1 MGIKDAKGRVDIV
14 AYIGRTV
21 KLRKE
26 GRYYKGLCP
35 FHSEKTP
42 SFAVDPKRQQFK
54 CFGCGKQGDV
64 LDFIQF
70 LSGKSLPEAQAVLEN
85 KSIVHALPP
94 PPPPTQDKPK
104 WEISTP
110 CPPHG
115 QAVHRDFGKPNDM
128 WLYRNEAGDG
138 LYYICRF
145 NLPGGKKEFRPLT
158 WRTNGNKEMW
168 MWKGYPRPR
177 PLYGLWK
184 LPKMPTSTV
193 MVVEGEKTAD
203 AAQKLFPHV
212 AVITWHGGANAV
224 KEHDWAPLAGRR
236 VILCPDGDYTHENA
250 GGSRKAWHDQP
261 GNLAMLAVS
270 EIIGESCPVVK
281 WCGAMPETPC
291 GWDWADYAGKPD
303 EALAYVRQNICDVA
317 DAPGRFPLPEKKKPA
332 QVQPDGPEEK
342 EIPLPPPPKGEQ
354 DGRLPFQPLGYES
367 SEFGQFY
374 WYLSFISQTILR
386 LTATQV
392 GNEHHIK
399 EIADASYWEHMHPG
413 KTRKLDT
420 SSAAEMLRR
429 ECREVGMFDSAK
441 IRGRGTWTDAGRILI
456 HNGDHLIVNGKMVSL
471 LDIKSDFAY
480 QKKNALNIKLSAPLP
495 TREANKLIE
504 ICSLFAWERDVSAHL
519 LAGWI
524 VMAPF
529 CGALSWRPHLWVIGG
544 AGSGKSWILEQVV
557 RPCLGRLHVAVQSKT
572 TEPAI
577 RQTLES
583 DALPVVFDEFEAE
596 NEMDTKRVQGI
607 IDLARSASSSDSGSI
622 SKGSSSGRAID
633 YKIRS
638 MFLFASISQSLT
650 QYSDI
655 SRITTLSLKSS
666 TDAQKRKNA
675 ALVKEIIS
683 EEFAQALHSR
693 TIRLLPT
700 ILRNIRVFSKA
711 AAEYLGETRTGDQV
725 GVMLAGA
732 YSLYRKDEATPE
744 AAAAFIAAQDWQE
757 EAARDESKDEY
768 RLLHALVEHLTR
780 FDAGKGNVERTIG
793 ELIYIALGL
802 IKDDY
807 AVTVD
812 KAEERL
818 AQIGVVSKEEAEG
831 VFVYFSN
838 NSGYIKKNVL
848 RGTPWISNFHKV
860 LLRVEG
866 TVHKNSVRFSAGIVT
881 RAVGVP
887 INLLNPADQ
896 VSDEGGQEQIP
907 F

>member
-1 MGIKDAKGRVDIV
+1 MGIKESKGRVDIV

-54 CFGCGKQGDV
+54 CFGCGKHGDV

-94 PPPPTQDKPK
+94 PPPPTSGKPK
-104 WEISTP
+104 WELYTP
-110 CPPHG
+110 CPQAG
-115 QAVHRDFGKPNDM
+115 QITHRDFGKPNDM
-128 WLYRNEAGDG
+128 WLYRNQDGEG

-145 NLPGGKKEFRPLT
+145 NLAGGKKEFRPLT
-158 WRTNGNKEMW
+158 WRTNGANSMW
-168 MWKGYPRPR
+168 QWKGYPRPR

-184 LPKMPTSTV
+184 LPKMPKATV

-212 AVITWHGGANAV
+212 AVMTWHGGANAV
-224 KEHDWAPLAGRR
+224 NEHDWAPLAGRR
-236 VILCPDGDYTHENA
+236 VILCPDGDYTHTNA
-250 GGSRKAWHDQP
+250 DGSRKDWRDQP
-261 GNLAMLAVS
+261 GNLAMLAVN
-270 EIIGESCPVVK
+270 EIIRESCPVVK
-281 WCGAMPETPC
+281 WCGAMEETLC
-291 GWDWADYAGKPD
+291 GWDWADFQGSAAD
-303 EALAYVRQNICDVA
+303 ALGYVRQNLADVA
-317 DAPGRFPLPEKKKPA
+317 DAASRFPLPIPRKPA
-332 QVQPDGPEEK
+332 EIDDGPVEK
-342 EIPLPPPPKGEQ
+342 EIPLPPPPKNSQE
-354 DGRLPFQPLGYES
+354 DRLPFKPLGFES

-374 WYLSFISQTILR
+374 WYLSYISQTILR

-399 EIADASYWEHMHPG
+399 EIADASYWEHMYPG
-413 KTRKLDT
+413 KTKKLDT
-420 SSAAEMLRR
+420 SSVAEMLRR

-441 IRGRGTWTDAGRILI
+441 IRGRGTWEDAGRILI
-456 HNGDHLIVNGKMVSL
+456 HNGDHLIVNGKFVSL
-471 LDIKSDFAY
+471 LEIKSDFAY
-480 QKKNALNIKLSAPLP
+480 QKKNALGIRLSAPLP
-495 TREANKLIE
+495 TKQANKLVD

-529 CGALSWRPHLWVIGG
+529 CGALAWRPHLWVIGG

-557 RPCLGRLHVAVQSKT
+557 RPCLGRLCVAVQSKT

-577 RQTLES
+577 RQFLES

-596 NEMDTKRVQGI
+596 NETDTKRVQSI
-607 IDLARSASSSDSGSI
+607 IDLARSASSSDSGGI
-622 SKGSSSGRAID
+622 AKGSSSGKAIS
-633 YKIRS
+633 YRTRS
-638 MFLFASISQSLT
+638 MFMFASISQSLT

-666 TDAQKRKNA
+666 SDADKRKNA
-675 ALVKEIIS
+675 ALVKENIN
-683 EEFAQALHSR
+683 EEFAQGLHSR
-693 TIRLLPT
+693 TIRLLPV

-711 AAEYLGETRTGDQV
+711 VAEYLGETRTGDQI
-725 GVMLAGA
+725 GTMLAGA

-744 AAAAFIAAQDWQE
+744 AARAFIAAQDWSE
-757 EAARDESKDEY
+757 EAIRDESKDEY
-768 RLLHALVEHLTR
+768 RLLHAMVEHLTR
-780 FDAGKGNVERTIG
+780 FDAGKGSVERTIG
-793 ELIYIALGL
+793 ELIFIALGL
-802 IKDDY
+802 IIDDG

-848 RGTPWISNFHKV
+848 RGTPWVSNFHKV

-866 TVHKNSVRFSAGIVT
+866 TVMKNSVRFSPGIVT

-896 VSDEGGQEQIP
+896 VSDQGGQEEMP